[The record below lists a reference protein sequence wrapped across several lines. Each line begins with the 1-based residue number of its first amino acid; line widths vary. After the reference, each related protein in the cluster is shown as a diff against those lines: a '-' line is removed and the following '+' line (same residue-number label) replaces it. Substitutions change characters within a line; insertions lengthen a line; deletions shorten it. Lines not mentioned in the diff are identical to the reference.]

1 MPSSKKEDIVIGG
14 VSISPGKRK
23 RIGIEVA
30 KLYDYTEMTIP
41 VEVVRGEKDGPVL
54 HVKRVEKCK
63 PTLQI
68 TIPQMEGKQ
77 I

>member
-1 MPSSKKEDIVIGG
+1 MPASKKEDIVIGG

-54 HVKRVEKCK
+54 FVSAGEKS
-63 PTLQI
+63 
-68 TIPQMEGKQ
+68 
-77 I
+77 